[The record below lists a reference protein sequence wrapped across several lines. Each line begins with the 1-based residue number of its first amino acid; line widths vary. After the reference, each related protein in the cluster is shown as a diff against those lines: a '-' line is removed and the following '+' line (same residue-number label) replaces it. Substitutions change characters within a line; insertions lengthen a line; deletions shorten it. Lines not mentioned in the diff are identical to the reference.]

1 MKKVCPISCID
12 SKIPPRHNDCT
23 DTHNR
28 CPIWAKELECETNAS
43 VKKYCKLSCG
53 RCNNIVNDNDDRK
66 KDVRL
71 EKKDSSGRA
80 DGRKQPVGPWS
91 TLRCAKPST

>member
-71 EKKDSSGRA
+71 EKKDEQICEDDHEKCKFWAVSSY
-80 DGRKQPVGPWS
+80 V
-91 TLRCAKPST
+91 C